1 MNLSTLHSAASYPHS
16 VSKTTTAI
24 TAHFDKQRHP
34 FRRFLFASLLLC
46 GISAGC
52 SGTSSTGDNPSPSQ
66 DGATTNG
73 SDGGTT
79 GGAALSDLLPEALF
93 NQIFLH
99 RGTSPCPGAFYT
111 YQSFVDA
118 ARAFPGF
125 ATQGTMDDRKRELAA
140 FLANIS
146 HETTGGWATAPD
158 GPYSW
163 GLCFIHEGGNIDPS
177 TLTSYCVASAQYPC
191 APGKKYYGRGPIQ
204 LSYNYNYGQA
214 GAALGVDL
222 LNNPDLVG
230 SDPVLAWKTALWFW
244 MTPQAP
250 KPSCHNVMIGQFAPS
265 TQDLAA
271 GRKPGF
277 GLTVNII
284 NGGVE
289 CNQPTPAQVTD
300 RVGFYNRYSQLLGV
314 SPGTDLYCDKMQS
327 Y

>member
-1 MNLSTLHSAASYPHS
+1 MTRSLCLARSDVPNRQRTAASRPL
-16 VSKTTTAI
+16 
-24 TAHFDKQRHP
+24 
-34 FRRFLFASLLLC
+34 FRVMLTGLVLLSALF
-46 GISAGC
+46 GC
-52 SGTSSTGDNPSPSQ
+52 SGSGTSGDPQSPGN
-66 DGATTNG
+66 DGG
-73 SDGGTT
+73 ISGPSDGGIS
-79 GGAALSDLLPEALF
+79 GNGSLADLLSEAQF

-111 YQSFVDA
+111 YQSLIEA
-118 ARAFPGF
+118 ARAFPSF
-125 ATQGTMDDRKRELAA
+125 VAQGTVDDRKRELAA

-163 GLCFIHEGGNIDPS
+163 GLCFIREGGNIDPS
-177 TLTSYCVASAQYPC
+177 TLGSYCVASAQYPC

-214 GAALGVDL
+214 GAALGADL
-222 LNNPDLVG
+222 LGNPDLVAA
-230 SDPVLAWKTALWFW
+230 DPVLAFKTALWFW

-250 KPSCHNVMIGQFAPS
+250 KPSCHDVMTGQFAPS
-265 TQDLAA
+265 AQDLAA

-289 CNQPTPAQVTD
+289 CNQPTPLQVTD
-300 RVGFYNRYSQLLGV
+300 RVGFYNRYTQIFGV
-314 SPGTDLYCDKMQS
+314 SPGTDLYCDKMKS

>member
-1 MNLSTLHSAASYPHS
+1 MSLSHHFSESLSAPSFCVSNPLRTLQKAPRRQ
-16 VSKTTTAI
+16 TT
-24 TAHFDKQRHP
+24 D
-34 FRRFLFASLLLC
+34 RFLLVSFFLLAF
-46 GISAGC
+46 GTGC
-52 SGTSSTGDNPSPSQ
+52 STNSPSGDVPSTQ
-66 DGATTNG
+66 ADGGNPNN
-73 SDGGTT
+73 SDGGN
-79 GGAALSDLLPEALF
+79 GGNGALTDLLSESLF

-118 ARAFPGF
+118 ARAFPLF
-125 ATQGTMDDRKRELAA
+125 ATQGTADDRKRELAA

-163 GLCFIHEGGNIDPS
+163 GLCFIHEGGSIDPS
-177 TLTSYCVASAQYPC
+177 TLQSYCVSSAQYPC
-191 APGKKYYGRGPIQ
+191 ASGKKYYGRGPIQ

-230 SDPVLAWKTALWFW
+230 TDPVLAWRTALWFW

-250 KPSCHNVMIGQFAPS
+250 KPSCHNVMTGQFAPS
-265 TQDLAA
+265 AQDLTA

-300 RVGFYNRYSQLLGV
+300 RVGFYNRYTQLFGV
-314 SPGTDLYCDKMQS
+314 TPGSDLYCDKMQS